1 MSHINPTY
9 NEITTC
15 EKIPYVIVHRST
27 KGHLGI
33 EFENDSCVYYL
44 QPGQK
49 WLPHE
54 VSGYH
59 PFKPGDIVGVDP
71 WLVKRLKV
79 SVVIISK
86 TRTFVS
92 SRGGIPHPQVEI
104 LGLSLRWFAASYFS
118 L

>member
-1 MSHINPTY
+1 MSHINRTY

-27 KGHLGI
+27 KGYLGI
-33 EFENDSCVYYL
+33 EFENDSRVYYL

-54 VSGYH
+54 TSGYH
-59 PFKPGDIVGVDP
+59 PFKPGDIVGVNP
-71 WLVKRLKV
+71 WLAKQLNV

-86 TRTFVS
+86 TRNFMH
-92 SRGGIPHPQVEI
+92 SRLAVPHSQVEI
-104 LGLSLRWFAASYFS
+104 LGMPLQWFSAGFFS